1 MLVLPE
7 LQEDGTK
14 KYIVYNN
21 EGQLIYETKGYYNSD
36 LVKYTDKVF
45 IIREQNNFLVYTL
58 DGTQLDNNCINN
70 YITSEEL
77 ERFNKETINS
87 DNIELFKE
95 KILEVQSD
103 LEKSLDNLNN
113 KYKQKIVKLTLSY
126 EDKLKEKQ
134 IIIDKLTN
142 TLDLAEQKAEEFQQI
157 KIDNKLLKFERNIL
171 IIICIILSI
180 FLAI

>member
-45 IIREQNNFLVYTL
+45 IIREQNDFLVYTL

-77 ERFNKETINS
+77 ERFKKISINS

-113 KYKQKIVKLTLSY
+113 KYKQKIVKMTLAY
-126 EDKLKEKQ
+126 EEKLKEKQ
-134 IIIDKLTN
+134 TIINKITK
-142 TLDLAEQKAEEFQQI
+142 TLDLAEQKAVEFQQI
-157 KIDNKLLKFERNIL
+157 KFENNLLKFERNIV
-171 IIICIILSI
+171 IIICIILAI

>member
-21 EGQLIYETKGYYNSD
+21 EGQLIHETRGYYNSD

-58 DGTQLDNNCINN
+58 EGTQLDNNCINN
-70 YITSEEL
+70 YITIEEL
-77 ERFNKETINS
+77 EKFKKENICS

-103 LEKSLDNLNN
+103 LEKSLDNLNS
-113 KYKQKIVKLTLSY
+113 KYKQKIVKLTLNY
-126 EDKLKEKQ
+126 EEKLKEKQ
-134 IIIDKLTN
+134 TIIDKITK
-142 TLDLAEQKAEEFQQI
+142 TLDIAEQKAEEFQQI
-157 KIDNKLLKFERNIL
+157 KLENKLLKFERNIV